1 MIFQFC
7 CNLSPFSV
15 RLTIEKNNNFAD
27 KKANN
32 YKTDIAMKRIK
43 FIILLL
49 AAVMTATAA
58 TFTGTVVDEAG
69 EPFAFANVVLLNSAD
84 STFIA
89 GTMTNESGAF
99 SLTVNQ
105 SSVIAKISC
114 VGYEKKFVNSKSE
127 DLGTIQLQPNTTI
140 LGEVVVT
147 GVRPAFKLTTEGI
160 KTEVDGTLLS
170 KVGTAEEV
178 LGNLPGVQKKGT
190 SVEVFGKGT
199 PLIYING
206 RQMRN
211 DSELAQL
218 SSENIQSVEL
228 ITNPGAKYK
237 ADVEAV
243 ILIKTKRPQ
252 GEGFSF
258 NTQASFWACKYPDLA
273 LGLNWNY
280 RHKGLDVFGSVWY
293 NDDREK
299 SEETVTFDVNAD
311 KQWHIEYHGF
321 NRRHANSL
329 FSSWG
334 VNYIFNDRHS
344 VGARYETKAHFL
356 DRTTGWVVADVTADG
371 AFYDHLDNELFMKKT
386 FNMPHTL
393 NVYYNGR
400 VGKTSIDFNTDYV
413 FFKDRTGLI
422 NVEVSQEQE
431 SRTVTSQSI
440 RSNQLLASKL
450 VLSWPLWGG
459 NLQVGGEYDHIR
471 RNDDYVNPENIVP
484 TTFTEQRE
492 RNYILFTEY
501 SHPLP
506 FGQLRLG
513 LRNENVNSDY
523 YDSGVRVAEQCR
535 TYHHLFPSVGLMAR
549 AGKVQLMLN
558 YGMKVMRPYY
568 FMLSGNTT
576 YFNRFIWNRGN
587 PMLQPSVVNS
597 VSVMAMWKW
606 VSVMLDYKRTNDVIV
621 NVGEAVPGNEET
633 TIITRANVDHAD
645 AFRAMMSLNSKYG
658 IYQPRLTI
666 GLIKDW
672 VKIPSPVGFIGPKRP
687 IFLVQWNNNFQI
699 MPTLTAQANL
709 AFTSC
714 GDKENVN
721 IKRANWQLYLSA
733 TKTFLN
739 DRLSVQVAGHNLLNA
754 YEDLNINYG
763 LRLMHYITKD
773 DSQKLEVTVRYK
785 FNATQS
791 KYKGTGAGQEERSR
805 LGN

>member
-1 MIFQFC
+1 M
-7 CNLSPFSV
+7 
-15 RLTIEKNNNFAD
+15 R
-27 KKANN
+27 
-32 YKTDIAMKRIK
+32 RIQ
-43 FIILLL
+43 FIILSL
-49 AAVMTATAA
+49 AVAITATAA
-58 TFTGTVVDEAG
+58 TFTGTVVDELSQ
-69 EPFAFANVVLLNSAD
+69 PFAFANVVLLNPAD
-84 STFIA
+84 SAFVA
-89 GTMTNESGAF
+89 GTMTDDAGAF
-99 SLTVNQ
+99 SLSAQQ
-105 SSVIAKISC
+105 SSAIVKISYI
-114 VGYEKKFVNSKSE
+114 GYETKCVTATAG
-127 DLGTIQLQPNTTI
+127 DLGIIQLQPEAAM
-140 LGEVVVT
+140 LGEVVVK
-147 GVRPAFKLTTEGI
+147 GVCPTYKLTTEGI
-160 KTEVDGTLLS
+160 KTDVDGTLLS
-170 KVGTAEEV
+170 KVGTATEV

-237 ADVEAV
+237 ADVESV

-258 NTQASFWACKYPDLA
+258 DTQASFWASKYPDLA
-273 LGLNWNY
+273 LGLDWNY

-293 NDDREK
+293 NDDRMK
-299 SEETVTFDVNAD
+299 SDETVTFDVNAD
-311 KQWHIEYHGF
+311 KQWHIEDFAHSS
-321 NRRHANSL
+321 RHANSL
-329 FSSWG
+329 YSSWG
-334 VNYIFNDRHS
+334 VNYIFNDRHAI
-344 VGARYETKAHFL
+344 GARYETKAHFFN
-356 DRTTGWVVADVTADG
+356 RATGWVVADVTADG
-371 AFYDHLDNELFMKKT
+371 AFYDHLDNDLLMKKT
-386 FNMPHTL
+386 SNMPHTL

-413 FFKDRTGLI
+413 FMKDRT
-422 NVEVSQEQE
+422 NFFNNEMSQEQQ
-431 SRTVTSQSI
+431 SRTVTSQSVQ
-440 RSNQLLASKL
+440 RNQLWASKL
-450 VLSWPLWGG
+450 VLSWQLWGG
-459 NLQVGGEYDHIR
+459 NLQVGGEYDNTR

-523 YDSGVRVAEQCR
+523 YDDGKRIAEQSR
-535 TYHHLFPSVGLMAR
+535 TYHHFFPSVGLMAR

-558 YGMKVMRPYY
+558 YGMKIMRPYY

-576 YFNRFIWNRGN
+576 YANRFTWNRGN
-587 PMLQPSVVNS
+587 PLLRPSVVNS
-597 VSVMAMWKW
+597 LSVMAMWRW
-606 VSVMLDYKRTNDVIV
+606 MSVMLDYKRTKDVIV
-621 NVGEAVPGNEET
+621 NTGEAVPGSEET

-645 AFRAMMSLNSKYG
+645 AFRAMVSLSPRFG
-658 IYQPRLTI
+658 IYQPRLTM
-666 GLIKDW
+666 GLLRDW
-672 VKIPSPVGFIGPKRP
+672 VKIPSPAGFISPKRP
-687 IFLVQWNNNFQI
+687 IYLVQWNNNFQI
-699 MPTLTAQANL
+699 LPSLTAQANL

-714 GDKENVN
+714 GDKENAN
-721 IKRANWQLYLSA
+721 INKANWQLYLSV

-739 DRLSVQVAGHNLLNA
+739 DRLSVQVAGHNLLGA

-763 LRLMHYITKD
+763 LRSMRSITKN
-773 DSQKLEVTVRYK
+773 DSRQLEVTVRYK
-785 FNATQS
+785 FNAAQS

>member
-1 MIFQFC
+1 M
-7 CNLSPFSV
+7 
-15 RLTIEKNNNFAD
+15 R
-27 KKANN
+27 
-32 YKTDIAMKRIK
+32 RIQ
-43 FIILLL
+43 FIILSL
-49 AAVMTATAA
+49 AVAITATAA
-58 TFTGTVVDEAG
+58 TFTGTVLDEQG
-69 EPFAFANVVLLNSAD
+69 QPFAFANVVLLNPAD
-84 STFIA
+84 SAFIS
-89 GTMTNESGAF
+89 GTTTDDAGAF
-99 SLTVNQ
+99 SLTAEQ
-105 SSVIAKISC
+105 SSAIVKISYI
-114 VGYEKKFVNSKSE
+114 GYETKCVYATTGN
-127 DLGTIQLQPNTTI
+127 LGTIQLHPEATM
-140 LGEVVVT
+140 LGEVVVK
-147 GVRPAFKLTTEGI
+147 GVRPTYKLTTEGI
-160 KTEVDGTLLS
+160 KTDVDGTLLS
-170 KVGTAEEV
+170 KVGTATEV

-211 DSELAQL
+211 ESELAQL

-228 ITNPGAKYK
+228 VTNPGAKYK

-258 NTQASFWACKYPDLA
+258 DTQASFWASKYSDLA

-293 NDDREK
+293 NDDRYK
-299 SEETVTFDVNAD
+299 SEETVAFDVSAD
-311 KQWHIEYHGF
+311 KQWHHEGLSF
-321 NRRHANSL
+321 SRRHANSL
-329 FSSWG
+329 YSSWG
-334 VNYIFNDRHS
+334 VNYIFNDRHA

-371 AFYDHLDNELFMKKT
+371 AFYDHLDNDLFMKKT
-386 FNMPHTL
+386 SNMPHTL

-413 FFKDRTGLI
+413 FFKDHTDFI
-422 NVEVSQEQE
+422 NNEVSQEQE
-431 SRTVTSQSI
+431 SRTVTSQSVQ
-440 RSNQLLASKL
+440 RNQLWASKL
-450 VLSWPLWGG
+450 VLSWQLWGG
-459 NLQVGGEYDHIR
+459 NLQVGGEYDHTR

-501 SHPLP
+501 SRPLP

-513 LRNENVNSDY
+513 LRNGNVTSDY

-535 TYHHLFPSVGLMAR
+535 TYHHFFPSVGLMAR

-558 YGMKVMRPYY
+558 YGMKIMRPYY

-576 YFNRFIWNRGN
+576 YANRFTWNRGN

-597 VSVMAMWKW
+597 LSVMAMWRW
-606 VSVMLDYKRTNDVIV
+606 MSVMLDYKRTNDVIV
-621 NVGEAVPGNEET
+621 NVGEAVPGSEET
-633 TIITRANVDHAD
+633 TIITRDNVDHAD
-645 AFRAMMSLNSKYG
+645 AFRAMVSLNPQFG
-658 IYQPRLTI
+658 IYQPRLTM
-666 GLIKDW
+666 GLLKDW
-672 VKIPSPVGFIGPKRP
+672 VKIPSPVGFISPKRP

-721 IKRANWQLYLSA
+721 IKRANWQLYLSV

-739 DRLSVQVAGHNLLNA
+739 DRLSVQVAGHNLLGA

-763 LRLMHYITKD
+763 LRSMRIITKN
-773 DSQKLEVTVRYK
+773 DSRQLEVTVRYK

-805 LGN
+805 LSN

>member
-1 MIFQFC
+1 
-7 CNLSPFSV
+7 
-15 RLTIEKNNNFAD
+15 
-27 KKANN
+27 
-32 YKTDIAMKRIK
+32 MKRIQ
-43 FIILLL
+43 FIILSL
-49 AAVMTATAA
+49 AVAITATAA
-58 TFTGTVVDEAG
+58 TFSGKVVDELSQ
-69 EPFAFANVVLLNSAD
+69 PFAFANVVLLNPAD
-84 STFIA
+84 SAFVA
-89 GTMTNESGAF
+89 GTMTDDAGAF
-99 SLTVNQ
+99 SLSAQQ
-105 SSVIAKISC
+105 SSAIVKISYI
-114 VGYEKKFVNSKSE
+114 GYETTYVNATAG
-127 DLGTIQLQPNTTI
+127 DLGAIQLLPEATM
-140 LGEVVVT
+140 LGEVVVK
-147 GVRPAFKLTTEGI
+147 GARPTYKLTTEGI
-160 KTEVDGTLLS
+160 KTDVDGTLLS
-170 KVGTAEEV
+170 KVGTATEV

-218 SSENIQSVEL
+218 SSDNIQSVEL

-237 ADVEAV
+237 ADVESV

-258 NTQASFWACKYPDLA
+258 DAQASVWASKYPDLA

-293 NDDREK
+293 NDDRDK
-299 SEETVTFDVNAD
+299 SDENVTFDVNAD
-311 KQWHIEYHGF
+311 KQWHHEGSSHS
-321 NRRHANSL
+321 RRHANSL
-329 FSSWG
+329 YSSWG
-334 VNYIFNDRHS
+334 VNYIFNDRHAI
-344 VGARYETKAHFL
+344 GARYETKAHFL
-356 DRTTGWVVADVTADG
+356 NRTTGWVVADVTADG
-371 AFYDHLDNELFMKKT
+371 AFYDHLDNDLLMKKT
-386 FNMPHTL
+386 SNMPHTL

-413 FFKDRTGLI
+413 FFKDRT
-422 NVEVSQEQE
+422 NSFNSEVSQEQQ
-431 SRTVTSQSI
+431 SRTVTSQSVQ
-440 RSNQLLASKL
+440 RNQLWASKL
-450 VLSWPLWGG
+450 VLSWQLWGG
-459 NLQVGGEYDHIR
+459 NLQVGGEYDNTR

-523 YDSGVRVAEQCR
+523 YDNGKRIAEQSR
-535 TYHHLFPSVGLMAR
+535 TYHHFFPSVGLTAR

-558 YGMKVMRPYY
+558 YGMKIMRPYY

-576 YFNRFIWNRGN
+576 YVNRFTWNRGN
-587 PMLQPSVVNS
+587 PLLRPSVVNS
-597 VSVMAMWKW
+597 LSVMAMWRW
-606 VSVMLDYKRTNDVIV
+606 LSVMLDYKRTKDVIV
-621 NVGEAVPGNEET
+621 NTGEAVPGSEET

-645 AFRAMMSLNSKYG
+645 AFRAMVSLSPRFG
-658 IYQPRLTI
+658 IYQPRLTM
-666 GLIKDW
+666 GMLKDW
-672 VKIPSPVGFIGPKRP
+672 VKIPSPASFISPKRP

-699 MPTLTAQANL
+699 LPTLTAQANL

-721 IKRANWQLYLSA
+721 IKKATWQLYLSV

-739 DRLSVQVAGHNLLNA
+739 DRLSVQVAGHNLLGA

-763 LRLMHYITKD
+763 LRSMRSITKT
-773 DSQKLEVTVRYK
+773 DSRQIEVTVRYK
-785 FNATQS
+785 FNAAQS

>member
-1 MIFQFC
+1 
-7 CNLSPFSV
+7 
-15 RLTIEKNNNFAD
+15 
-27 KKANN
+27 
-32 YKTDIAMKRIK
+32 MKRIQ
-43 FIILLL
+43 FIILSL
-49 AAVMTATAA
+49 AVAITATAA
-58 TFTGTVVDEAG
+58 TFSGKVVDELSQ
-69 EPFAFANVVLLNSAD
+69 PFAFANVVLLNPAD
-84 STFIA
+84 SAFVA
-89 GTMTNESGAF
+89 GTMTDDAGAF
-99 SLTVNQ
+99 SLSAQQ
-105 SSVIAKISC
+105 SSAIVKISYI
-114 VGYEKKFVNSKSE
+114 GYETKCVNATAG
-127 DLGTIQLQPNTTI
+127 DLGAIQLLPEATM
-140 LGEVVVT
+140 LGEVVVK
-147 GVRPAFKLTTEGI
+147 GARPTYKLTTEGI
-160 KTEVDGTLLS
+160 KTDVDGTLLS
-170 KVGTAEEV
+170 KVGTATEV

-218 SSENIQSVEL
+218 SSDNIQSVEL

-237 ADVEAV
+237 ADVESV

-258 NTQASFWACKYPDLA
+258 DAQASVWASKYPDLA

-293 NDDREK
+293 NDDRDK
-299 SEETVTFDVNAD
+299 SDENVTFDVNAD
-311 KQWHIEYHGF
+311 KQWHHEGSSHS
-321 NRRHANSL
+321 RRHANSL
-329 FSSWG
+329 YSSWG
-334 VNYIFNDRHS
+334 VNYIFNDRHAI
-344 VGARYETKAHFL
+344 GARYETKAHFL
-356 DRTTGWVVADVTADG
+356 NRTTGWVVADVTADG
-371 AFYDHLDNELFMKKT
+371 AFYDHLDNDLLMKKT
-386 FNMPHTL
+386 SNMPHTL

-413 FFKDRTGLI
+413 FFKDRT
-422 NVEVSQEQE
+422 NSFNSEVSQEQQ
-431 SRTVTSQSI
+431 SRTVTSQSVQ
-440 RSNQLLASKL
+440 RNQLWASKL
-450 VLSWPLWGG
+450 VLSWQLWGG
-459 NLQVGGEYDHIR
+459 NLQVGGEYDNTR

-513 LRNENVNSDY
+513 LRNENVNTDY
-523 YDSGVRVAEQCR
+523 YDNGKRIAEQSR
-535 TYHHLFPSVGLMAR
+535 TYHHFFPSVGLMAR

-558 YGMKVMRPYY
+558 YGMKIMRPYY

-576 YFNRFIWNRGN
+576 YVNRFTWNRGN
-587 PMLQPSVVNS
+587 PLLRPSVVNS
-597 VSVMAMWKW
+597 LSVMAMWRW
-606 VSVMLDYKRTNDVIV
+606 LSVMLDYKRTKDVIV
-621 NVGEAVPGNEET
+621 NTGEAVPGSEET

-645 AFRAMMSLNSKYG
+645 AFRAMVSLSPRFG
-658 IYQPRLTI
+658 IYQPRLTM
-666 GLIKDW
+666 GMLKDW
-672 VKIPSPVGFIGPKRP
+672 VKIPSPASFISPKRP

-699 MPTLTAQANL
+699 LPTLTAQANL

-721 IKRANWQLYLSA
+721 IKKATWQLYLSV

-739 DRLSVQVAGHNLLNA
+739 DRLSVQVAGHNLLGA

-763 LRLMHYITKD
+763 LRSMRSITKT
-773 DSQKLEVTVRYK
+773 DSRQIEVTVRYK
-785 FNATQS
+785 FNAAQS